1 MVIGQ
6 PGGDDPETFECLGK
20 GTTPRVFVCG
30 GGQRPVAERNR
41 GNHCNACERGLST
54 FGGWLRTA
62 IHTRQGWERD
72 CAVQVNCTNVDHRP
86 PVRAVDWN
94 YWGAHFTE
102 EERRE
107 HMAEEKALFRAGT
120 STACDVVP
128 DGWVVQWP
136 EEENEGEQQ
145 VDPLPV
151 APVAEQ
157 ENPAINVS
165 EEDAEWLTE
174 TNPAPPENEA
184 PAGQAATSGI
194 IYLGENRSAW
204 TGWVMS
210 GKTSG
215 SNRLGGYQTGAPFR
229 DYDFIATARVEEGLS
244 DAEDRLQDAL
254 DAQATQRGVASDTGD
269 SEWFE
274 IDRDLAVEILQE
286 LDGITGFSD
295 LRIENDA

>member
-1 MVIGQ
+1 MAN
-6 PGGDDPETFECLGK
+6 GDDTQITCKGK
-20 GTTPRVFVCG
+20 GGVLVCG
-30 GGQRPVAERNR
+30 GVVLTDENR
-41 GNHCNACERGLST
+41 ADQARANHCKNCANA
-54 FGGWLRTA
+54 RTA
-62 IHTRQGWERD
+62 QTDAVKYAACIRRGIKPYGDNWDEWRALPKQERD
-72 CAVQVNCTNVDHRP
+72 EIL
-86 PVRAVDWN
+86 
-94 YWGAHFTE
+94 E
-102 EERRE
+102 EEWVLVRSG
-107 HMAEEKALFRAGT
+107 H
-120 STACDVVP
+120 STACQKP
-128 DGWVVQWP
+128 AFNLT
-136 EEENEGEQQ
+136 EEDKQ
-145 VDPLPV
+145 PV

-215 SNRLGGYQTGAPFR
+215 SNRLGGYQTGSPYR

-254 DAQATQRGVASDTGD
+254 DAQATQRGVPSDTGD

-274 IDRDLAVEILQE
+274 IDRDLAVEILRE
-286 LDGITGFSD
+286 LDGITGFRD
-295 LRIENDA
+295 LRIGNGD

>member
-6 PGGDDPETFECLGK
+6 PGDDEPETFECQGK
-20 GTTPRVFVCG
+20 GNNPRVFGCG
-30 GGQRPVAERNR
+30 GGQRPVAERHGTTNY
-41 GNHCNACERGLST
+41 CDTCESARST
-54 FGGWLRTA
+54 FDSRRRGA
-62 IHTRQGWERD
+62 IHIRNNWQRGGPW
-72 CAVQVNCTNVDHRP
+72 A
-86 PVRAVDWN
+86 DWN
-94 YWGAHFTE
+94 SLSQ
-102 EERRE
+102 
-107 HMAEEKALFRAGT
+107 AEKDEQNEQEMALFRAGT
-120 STACDVVP
+120 STACEACRE
-128 DGWVVQWP
+128 DGWLIQWP